1 MKHPKNVSI
10 LAFSLVELLVVIA
23 IIALLASI
31 LLPVCA
37 LIKEKARIKKARIEI
52 AQIATGL
59 CNYESDYGRFPV
71 SASTLQAAAAR
82 NDDFTFGTAGVANTT
97 LNVQALDPFGGILPY
112 QANNSEVMAILLD
125 NDSAAVNLRHAKNP
139 QRKIYLPVKRVSDTS
154 SPGVGLDGVYRDP
167 WGNPYIITIDLN
179 NDGKARDAIYGA
191 QSYSQLAN
199 GQSAGFD
206 GLFNSV
212 DPLGAGNHYEC
223 SEPVMVWSAG
233 PDKMIDTSTNANQGA
248 NRDNILSWK

>member
-1 MKHPKNVSI
+1 MKHRRSVSI
-10 LAFSLVELLVVIA
+10 PGFTLVELLVVIA
-23 IIALLASI
+23 IIALLAAI
-31 LLPVCA
+31 LLPVFA
-37 LIKEKARIKKARIEI
+37 IVKEKARIKKARIEI
-52 AQIATGL
+52 AEIATGIR
-59 CNYESDYGRFPV
+59 NYESDYGRFPV
-71 SASTLQAAAAR
+71 SANTFQAAAAR
-82 NDDFTFGTAGVANTT
+82 NDDFTFGTAGVANATF
-97 LNVQALDPFGGILPY
+97 NVQAQDPSGGILTY

-125 NDSAAVNLRHAKNP
+125 NDSAAVNFRHAKNP
-139 QRKIYLPVKRVSDTS
+139 NRKVYLPANKVSNTS
-154 SPGVGLDGVYRDP
+154 SPGIGLDGVYRDP